1 MLPGQSCHVSDG
13 VCVQTI
19 EHPGCVW
26 DAKFLDNGD
35 IVTACS
41 DGVIRIWTVHQDR
54 MADSLELESYTSQ
67 LSQYKRSRYY
77 HPSASSL

>member
-1 MLPGQSCHVSDG
+1 MLPGQSCLVSDG

-54 MADSLELESYTSQ
+54 MADSLELESYTAQ